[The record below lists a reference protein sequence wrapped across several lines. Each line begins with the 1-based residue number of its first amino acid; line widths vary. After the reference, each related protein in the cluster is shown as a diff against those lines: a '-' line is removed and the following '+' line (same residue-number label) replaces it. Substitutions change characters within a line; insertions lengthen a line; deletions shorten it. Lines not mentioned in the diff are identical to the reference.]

1 MSLGQFGTIF
11 EMPATGA
18 RDMLSLLSSVLKT
31 SMALRASRVLEA
43 RSPVAPG
50 APAAQEAIVNASGAR
65 DMPYGKSPFPK
76 IIPVAPTAP
85 AAQEVIVNASGA
97 RDMP

>member
-1 MSLGQFGTIF
+1 
-11 EMPATGA
+11 MPATGA

-31 SMALRASRVLEA
+31 SVALGAPRVLEA
-43 RSPVAPG
+43 RSPVALT

-65 DMPYGKSPFPK
+65 DMPSGKSPFSK
-76 IIPVAPTAP
+76 IIPVALTAP